1 MNSTNFPCAEENID
15 MLAVMEVIP
24 NAEKRRVEREK
35 EAEIWRRKN
44 NIRNEAKERAW
55 SSGPQ

>member
-1 MNSTNFPCAEENID
+1 